1 MSPSHPQP
9 FVVRLRAALALLVAV
24 VCPLLGHAAQGS
36 TPLIYEVR
44 SETNTVY
51 LFGTIHVGTRSMY
64 PLGSKVEEAFANS
77 RILALEADP
86 TDQSAITSAI
96 VQAMYRPPD
105 SISSHIPPDLLDQLK
120 AVLPQVGLPYEY
132 ARGMKPY
139 LLAMTLTVMEIQ
151 RLGYDPNMGIDAH
164 LAQLAKKDGKRIVEL
179 ESMQG
184 QMQLFEVMSEALQTA
199 MLRATVEDIAKG
211 EVAIEMDDLQKAWMA
226 GDAEAIQENV
236 LRETLGMPEDLGKDL
251 YERIYD
257 QRNRQMA
264 DKITL
269 MLGGSESCFVAVG
282 AGHLTGPGGLAEL
295 LKGKGFTVHR
305 L

>member
-1 MSPSHPQP
+1 MSPSQQQP
-9 FVVRLRAALALLVAV
+9 FVVRLRAALALLVAAV
-24 VCPLLGHAAQGS
+24 FPLLGHAAQGS

-51 LFGTIHVGTRSMY
+51 LFGTIHVGTSSMY
-64 PLGSKVEEAFANS
+64 PLGSKVEEAFTRS
-77 RILALEADP
+77 KILALEADP
-86 TDQSAITSAI
+86 TDQSAVTSAI

-105 SISSHIPPDLLDQLK
+105 SISSHIPPDLLEQLK
-120 AVLPQVGLPYEY
+120 AVLPQVGLPFEY

-164 LAQLAKKDGKRIVEL
+164 LAQLAKKQGKPVVEL

-184 QMQLFEVMSEALQTA
+184 QMQLFEVMPEALQTA

-211 EVAIEMDDLQKAWMA
+211 EVAIEMDDLQKAWAA

-282 AGHLTGPGGLAEL
+282 AGHLTGAGGLAEL
-295 LKGKGFTVHR
+295 LKSKGFTVRR

>member
-1 MSPSHPQP
+1 
-9 FVVRLRAALALLVAV
+9 

-44 SETNTVY
+44 SQTNTVY
-51 LFGTIHVGTRSMY
+51 LFGTIHVGTRGMY
-64 PLGSKVEEAFANS
+64 PLGANVEEAFARS
-77 RILALEADP
+77 KILALEADP

-96 VQAMYRPPD
+96 VQAMYRPPET
-105 SISSHIPPDLLDQLK
+105 ISNHIPPDLLEQLK
-120 AVLPQVGLPYEY
+120 AVLPQVGLPFEY

-151 RLGYDPNMGIDAH
+151 RLGYDPNMGIDTH
-164 LAQLAKKDGKRIVEL
+164 LVQLAKGEGKQIVEL
-179 ESMQG
+179 ESMQA
-184 QMQLFEVMSEALQTA
+184 QMQLFEVMSDKLQTA

-211 EVAIEMDDLQKAWMA
+211 ELAIEMDDLQKAWTA
-226 GDAEAIQENV
+226 GDADAIQENV
-236 LRETLGMPEDLGKDL
+236 LRETLGMPDDLGRDL

-264 DKITL
+264 DKIAL
-269 MLGGSESCFVAVG
+269 ILEGSDSCFVAVG
-282 AGHLTGPGGLAEL
+282 AGHLTGPSGLAEL
-295 LKGKGFTVHR
+295 LKGKGFTVRR